1 MRALKLKSILH
12 NNTKKVPTDLI
23 KEAISEIQKANNPLI
38 LVGGPA
44 LEENNLVKLALIA
57 EKLGCELKTDWFN
70 ARLDKGAG
78 RINSIRIPYV
88 VDKAVEALKNFDT
101 IITIGARQPVAFF
114 AYPNKPEF

>member
-1 MRALKLKSILH
+1 MQRQMCIR
-12 NNTKKVPTDLI
+12 DR
-23 KEAISEIQKANNPLI
+23 
-38 LVGGPA
+38 VGGPA

-114 AYPNKPEF
+114 AYPNKPGILTQDKTKFLEIA